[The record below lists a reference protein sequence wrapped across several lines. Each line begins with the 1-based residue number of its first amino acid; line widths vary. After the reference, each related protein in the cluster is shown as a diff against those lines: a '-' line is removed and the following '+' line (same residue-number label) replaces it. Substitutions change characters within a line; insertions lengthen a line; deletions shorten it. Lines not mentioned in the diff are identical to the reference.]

1 MAAKFVMQ
9 TFPISSVKCR
19 YYIICIVCIRKS
31 YKVIYRKTFWS
42 TTNKLKANTCMEDG
56 SRFGHFWWFYAR
68 VYYVYT
74 LVDQPY
80 SVSNLMVLWVKAL
93 GFNARHFAVL

>member
-19 YYIICIVCIRKS
+19 YIICIVCIRKS

-42 TTNKLKANTCMEDG
+42 TTNKLKANTC
-56 SRFGHFWWFYAR
+56 
-68 VYYVYT
+68 
-74 LVDQPY
+74 L
-80 SVSNLMVLWVKAL
+80 
-93 GFNARHFAVL
+93 